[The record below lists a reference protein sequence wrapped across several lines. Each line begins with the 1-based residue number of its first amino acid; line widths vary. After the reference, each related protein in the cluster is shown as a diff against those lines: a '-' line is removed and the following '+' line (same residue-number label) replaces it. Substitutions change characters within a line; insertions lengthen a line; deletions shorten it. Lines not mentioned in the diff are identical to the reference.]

1 MTTFTQGHALL
12 VGVGGDLP
20 NTVDDA
26 KGIAELLLDPERCA
40 YPPSQVTLLTG
51 QDATRAR
58 VIDGLTQLAQRTG
71 PNDTVIVYFSGH
83 GYRLASSIGT
93 LYFLMTYDYN
103 VNKLGETAISGSE
116 FVEKLR
122 ALQSRKLLLLLDC
135 CHAGGLKDTTVPI
148 GQLTKSPMPPEAAPL
163 LAAGQGRIAIASS
176 RADELSYAGKP
187 YSAFTLALAE
197 ALCGVGASTADGYVR
212 VMDLA
217 LHAGASVPRITG
229 DKQHPSVNDFQN
241 ADNFLVA
248 YYAGGQTMAKGLP
261 FNAQKVEIEPEPG
274 VFNAVINQTGQT
286 VHGPQTNIGGAVH
299 GSVYSG
305 SIGQI
310 GDRQIDTAG
319 GAYIGGNLTT
329 GGDFVG
335 RDRVAHHTQITT
347 GDISGSGIAIG
358 PNARA
363 EVRHGLSADDLDR
376 LFLPLHT
383 LIQSAPASQR
393 HEAGQKVEALKTELA
408 QGNKAD
414 DEKVA
419 TLVEDIAQLAPDA
432 IQSLVGLF
440 APEALGRLAGGVT
453 RFVLKKLQRQ

>member
-26 KGIAELLLDPERCA
+26 NGIAELLLDPERCA
-40 YPPSQVTLLTG
+40 YPPSQVTLLIG
-51 QDATRAR
+51 ADATRDR
-58 VIDGLTQLAQRTG
+58 VLDGLAQLAQRTG
-71 PNDTVIVYFSGH
+71 PEETVIVYFSGH

-93 LYFLMTYDYN
+93 LYFLMTYGYD
-103 VNKLGETAISGSE
+103 VNKLGETAISGGE

-135 CHAGGLKDTTVPI
+135 CHAGGLKETSAPI

-197 ALCGVGASTADGYVR
+197 ALCGVGASAEDGYVR

-217 LHAGASVPRITG
+217 LHAGASVPRTTG
-229 DKQHPSVNDFQN
+229 DRQHPTVNDFQN

-248 YYAGGQTMAKGLP
+248 YYAGGATKAKGLP
-261 FNAQKVEIEPEPG
+261 FDPQKVEIEPEPG
-274 VFNAVINQTGQT
+274 AFNAVINQAGQT
-286 VHGPQTNIGGAVH
+286 VHGPQTNIGGDVH

-305 SIGQI
+305 NIGQI
-310 GDRQIDTAG
+310 GDRHVDTG
-319 GAYIGGNLTT
+319 GGTYFERDANIA
-329 GGDFVG
+329 GDFVG
-335 RDRVAHHTQITT
+335 RDSISINT
-347 GDISGSGIAIG
+347 GDISGTGIAVG

-363 EVRHGLSADDLDR
+363 SVRQGVSADDLDR
-376 LFLPLHT
+376 LMLPVRMA
-383 LIQSAPASQR
+383 IQSAPAAQR
-393 HEAGQKVEALKTELA
+393 QEAAQKVEALQNELA
-408 QGNKAD
+408 QGDKAD
-414 DEKVA
+414 DEQVA
-419 TLVEDIAQLAPDA
+419 TLVEEVAQLAPDA
-432 IQSLVGLF
+432 VQSLVGLF

-453 RFVLKKLQRQ
+453 RFVLKKLQRR